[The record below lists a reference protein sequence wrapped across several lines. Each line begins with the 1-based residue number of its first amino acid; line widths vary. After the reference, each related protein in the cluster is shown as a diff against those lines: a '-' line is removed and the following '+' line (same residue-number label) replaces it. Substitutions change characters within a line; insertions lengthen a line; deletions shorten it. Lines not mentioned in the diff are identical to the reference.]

1 MAEYIIENYTVGWIC
16 SLKEEYEAACRML
29 DEEFEPIDIKLSI
42 SAEDPNTYEYGR
54 INGHYLVIGCLP
66 GGRSGPVS
74 AATFATDMNR
84 SFPNLRFTLLV
95 GIGGGAPT
103 ETRDIRLGDV
113 VVSQPDMDFGGVVQ
127 LDLWKR
133 LQGNGGEDGNES
145 RLFQRTGQLN
155 SPPAFLLGAMPRI
168 LRFHNDTR
176 RPDKL
181 AEHIKPLINA
191 IPELRRPPQSQDR
204 LFRANYRHQ
213 GVKETCECY
222 REDQVIERP
231 PRAESREFMIH
242 YGTIASLNFPMENV
256 VERDR
261 CARDLRVLC
270 FETEAAGLMNSTPCL
285 VIRGIS
291 YYSDSHKNDQ
301 WNRYAAL
308 TAAAYA
314 KELLITLRPV
324 EVKEMPSQASE
335 SQMTLNDIRKY
346 ITEDASNM
354 NSALRHQV
362 ARFLDLEGEKTPERL
377 VPAAPKPSNA
387 VFFTFPEDEY

>member
-1 MAEYIIENYTVGWIC
+1 MAEYVIENYTVGWIC
-16 SLKEEYEAACRML
+16 TLREEYEAACRML

-42 SAEDPNTYEYGR
+42 SAEDHNTYEYGR

-74 AATFATDMNR
+74 AATFAKDMNR

-113 VVSQPDMDFGGVVQ
+113 VVSQPDRDLGGVVQ

-133 LQGNGGEDGNES
+133 LQGDGGEEGSES

-155 SPPAFLLGAMPRI
+155 SPPAFLLGAIPRI
-168 LRFHNDTR
+168 LRIHSDMR

-204 LFRANYRHQ
+204 LFQANYRHQ

-242 YGTIASLNFPMENV
+242 YGTIASSNSPMENA

-261 CARDLRVLC
+261 YARDLRVLC

-291 YYSDSHKNDQ
+291 YYSDSHKNDR
-301 WNRYAAL
+301 WNKYAAL
-308 TAAAYA
+308 KAAAYA

-324 EVKEMPSQASE
+324 KVKEMPSQASE
-335 SQMTLNDIRKY
+335 SQMAPNDIRKY
-346 ITEDASNM
+346 TTEDDNNM
-354 NSALRHQV
+354 DSALRPQG
-362 ARFLDLEGEKTPERL
+362 ARFLDLEGEKTPEKL
-377 VPAAPKPSNA
+377 VPTAPEHCNN
-387 VFFTFPEDEY
+387 VMYLTFPEDY